1 MKERID
7 RYVVEVR
14 DTNNTSLLST
24 AVDWTDGQRNFALK
38 IIMRLLNA
46 LSVIG
51 KRASIPDNRNDQH
64 QGECPVCGH
73 IVDKGELDGV
83 MAHLEAEQPPRRS
96 RKPFWPDSGRP

>member
-14 DTNNTSLLST
+14 DSYNTSLLST
-24 AVDWTDGQRNFALK
+24 AVGWTDGQRNFALK

-46 LSVIG
+46 LSVVG
-51 KRASIPDNRNDQH
+51 KRASIPDNRNDRH

-83 MAHLEAEQPPRRS
+83 MAHLEAEQPSRRS
-96 RKPFWPDSGRP
+96 QKPSWPGSDRA

>member
-83 MAHLEAEQPPRRS
+83 MAHLETEQPPRRS
-96 RKPFWPDSGRP
+96 QNPLRPDSSRA